1 MMFVMATALTFDVDV
16 DDSRS
21 AWTIQDSCRL
31 LVDQYEA
38 LLREREVQLPAIR
51 VVVTSEFDSTVDF
64 EATKLDAPLAE
75 SSLSM
80 GGIGSPHGK
89 TIRNPGW
96 TAATVVA
103 KVPNQ
108 RLDVGQR
115 MGLEKVISHELAHVA
130 YGAVERDAIG
140 VREEFPFTYPL
151 AALLAV
157 QGAEEYRVERIG
169 QKVLEL
175 QNWYTGPD
183 GSAAVFADLDR
194 DGLRAALPAELDACA
209 AALGHLSSQCH
220 AENRIGEEDWL
231 SVFSELQTLL
241 MSVAYTEASSEGYP
255 SVVSS
260 LSSSASDLLRP
271 LCDLLIDH
279 VKISHL
285 LPERSNW
292 ADDAAELGEIGV
304 MGCVDVLDRLGI
316 EIDLKTLTG
325 SLSIATWSPD

>member
-169 QKVLEL
+169 QKVLEFKIGTQALMARRPCL
-175 QNWYTGPD
+175 QILTGTACELLCPPNSTHAQRRS
-183 GSAAVFADLDR
+183 GTFRVSVMPRTESAR
-194 DGLRAALPAELDACA
+194 
-209 AALGHLSSQCH
+209 
-220 AENRIGEEDWL
+220 RIGCR
-231 SVFSELQTLL
+231 
-241 MSVAYTEASSEGYP
+241 SSRNY
-255 SVVSS
+255 
-260 LSSSASDLLRP
+260 R
-271 LCDLLIDH
+271 
-279 VKISHL
+279 
-285 LPERSNW
+285 RY
-292 ADDAAELGEIGV
+292 
-304 MGCVDVLDRLGI
+304 
-316 EIDLKTLTG
+316 
-325 SLSIATWSPD
+325 